1 VTIRIAALVCAAA
14 LALFATTM
22 APTVTLVDSGELIV
36 VARTLGVAH
45 PPGFP
50 LYTLLAH
57 AATWLPFGAIA
68 ERVHLVSAIFAALT
82 AGVVTLIVGE
92 MLRPAAPPEAPGA
105 RGRRR
110 RGRVDPH
117 EGDRHGV
124 AVAASAAAGLL
135 FACSRTL
142 WAYATVAEVY
152 TLTLFL
158 VASALLLLVRWRR
171 RALWSDEA
179 ATPSQGALYAAAGA
193 AGLALAVHHV
203 TVVLVMP
210 AFGWLVWSVARVR
223 PLARTTW
230 LRAAACGAAG
240 LALYAYLP
248 LAAASS
254 PLVNWGDPATPERFL
269 WHVTGRQYQVYFS
282 FSLDTMVRQFGDDF
296 LPYLARE
303 FGPRWLP
310 LTLGLAAAG
319 FGRLRRRDPALAAAM
334 ALIVLVDVA
343 YALNYDI
350 DEDKDAYYLPAFM
363 AGAIL
368 AGVGVMGVMGVP
380 GFRGSGVPGSEV
392 PVLGSGFWVRGSGV
406 RELEGSRSAEPRNL
420 GTPEPRPP
428 KPRLALAL
436 LLAALPLL
444 AFVGNR
450 PFNDRS
456 RYFIAR
462 DYVDNVMTTVESGG
476 MVLTRD
482 WQVYAPW
489 LYARHI
495 DGARPDAV
503 VIDVNLLR
511 RTWYFDY
518 LDRVYPDVMR
528 RVRAEADAYLEDLR
542 QWDRDPAL
550 YQRDLARNRRI
561 TLRFAALMAA
571 LVDRQRD
578 SGAVYVTLDLLAQD
592 ADVAAILARLTAVP
606 QGLVFQLTDEAG
618 FVPVAE
624 PSFGL
629 RGLFDGSI
637 AFEPDDVVRQKVA
650 PAYVSMI
657 INRGRYLAAHGRA
670 DRAEAAF
677 REVLSIDP
685 ENEVARASL
694 AALESRESDGV
705 GGGAGR

>member
-1 VTIRIAALVCAAA
+1 
-14 LALFATTM
+14 
-22 APTVTLVDSGELIV
+22 
-36 VARTLGVAH
+36 
-45 PPGFP
+45 
-50 LYTLLAH
+50 
-57 AATWLPFGAIA
+57 
-68 ERVHLVSAIFAALT
+68 
-82 AGVVTLIVGE
+82 
-92 MLRPAAPPEAPGA
+92 
-105 RGRRR
+105 
-110 RGRVDPH
+110 
-117 EGDRHGV
+117 
-124 AVAASAAAGLL
+124 
-135 FACSRTL
+135 
-142 WAYATVAEVY
+142 
-152 TLTLFL
+152 
-158 VASALLLLVRWRR
+158 
-171 RALWSDEA
+171 
-179 ATPSQGALYAAAGA
+179 
-193 AGLALAVHHV
+193 
-203 TVVLVMP
+203 
-210 AFGWLVWSVARVR
+210 
-223 PLARTTW
+223 
-230 LRAAACGAAG
+230 
-240 LALYAYLP
+240 
-248 LAAASS
+248 
-254 PLVNWGDPATPERFL
+254 
-269 WHVTGRQYQVYFS
+269 
-282 FSLDTMVRQFGDDF
+282 
-296 LPYLARE
+296 
-303 FGPRWLP
+303 
-310 LTLGLAAAG
+310 
-319 FGRLRRRDPALAAAM
+319 
-334 ALIVLVDVA
+334 
-343 YALNYDI
+343 
-350 DEDKDAYYLPAFM
+350 
-363 AGAIL
+363 
-368 AGVGVMGVMGVP
+368 
-380 GFRGSGVPGSEV
+380 
-392 PVLGSGFWVRGSGV
+392 
-406 RELEGSRSAEPRNL
+406 
-420 GTPEPRPP
+420 
-428 KPRLALAL
+428 
-436 LLAALPLL
+436 
-444 AFVGNR
+444 
-450 PFNDRS
+450 
-456 RYFIAR
+456 
-462 DYVDNVMTTVESGG
+462 

-685 ENEVARASL
+685 ENEVARAL
-694 AALESRESDGV
+694 LTALESRESDGV